1 MSNTKSATIKNISA
15 CNIMTTCVV
24 QNGSDR
30 AIAGVISKE
39 LLDKLYSVYDEI
51 EKEVT
56 KNE

>member
-1 MSNTKSATIKNISA
+1 MSNMKSAAIKNIRA
-15 CNIMTTCVV
+15 CKIISTCVV

-30 AIAGVISKE
+30 AIAGMVSKE

-51 EKEVT
+51 EEEGK

>member
-1 MSNTKSATIKNISA
+1 MSNTKSSTIKNTRTCSI
-15 CNIMTTCVV
+15 ITTCVV

-30 AIAGVISKE
+30 AIAGMVSKE

-51 EKEVT
+51 EEEGK